1 MLQNKEDVVGL
12 VVQVIFILKS
22 SKKPLC
28 YLKANAKK
36 KKDIVY
42 FIKY

>member
-36 KKDIVY
+36 KKT
-42 FIKY
+42 